1 LTRSKPT
8 YEELEARL
16 ARAEE
21 ALNALK
27 RGEVDALIGES
38 HPWLVRAR
46 QVEEALE
53 STRRTLDAVVETV
66 PALLVMTDPQGNI
79 VMFNR
84 ACEELTGYDR
94 REVIGK
100 NLFSLFLRP
109 EWIPVVQ
116 ARFADP
122 FDPALR
128 EPHENPWVTK
138 SGQERMLEWRC
149 SVLPSPCGSEY
160 FVLGAGLD
168 VTERK
173 RAEQDRRKLE
183 ARLRQAEKM
192 EAIGRLAGG
201 VAHDFNNMLS
211 VICGYG
217 EMARSKLSPHDPLF
231 RDLEQILRA
240 ADRSADLTR
249 QLLAFSRK
257 QIIEPRLLDLNRLV
271 EESQKML
278 RRLVGEEIEFRFVP
292 GEGLWPVRMD
302 PVQVDQILAN
312 LAANARD
319 AIRGSG
325 AILIETSNA
334 RVSEEDALRIHPEMR
349 PGDYVRI
356 MFRDTGSGMEP
367 ETVEKIFE
375 PFFSTKGEAGTGL
388 GLSTVYGIVRQN
400 EGFITVQSA
409 PGAGT
414 VFEIYLPRQSG
425 APESLPRRPAGAV
438 ALPGGKTVLVVEDEE
453 QILRLCKA
461 FLERQGYTVL
471 TADRPGEALLLCERH
486 AGTIDLLVADV
497 VLPTMSGVEL
507 REKIE
512 KVRPGIRTLYMSG
525 YSAEILAPKG
535 IVPEGTHFI
544 RKPFAL
550 ADFAAKI
557 REVMGSP

>member
-1 LTRSKPT
+1 MTRTKPT

-27 RGEVDALIGES
+27 RGEVDALIGET
-38 HPWLVRAR
+38 HPWVVRAR

-53 STRRTLDAVVETV
+53 DTRKTLEAVVETV
-66 PALLVMTDPQGNI
+66 PALLVMTDPKGNI

-84 ACEELTGYDR
+84 ACEQLTGYDR

-109 EWIPVVQ
+109 EWVPAVQ

-138 SGQERMLEWRC
+138 SGRERMIEWRC
-149 SVLPSPCGSEY
+149 SVLPAPAGSGY

-173 RAEQDRRKLE
+173 KAEEDRAKLE
-183 ARLRQAEKM
+183 ARLRQAQKM

-217 EMARSKLSPHDPLF
+217 EMARSKLNPHDPVF

-249 QLLAFSRK
+249 QLLAFARR
-257 QIIEPRLLDLNRLV
+257 QAIEPRVLDLNRLV

-278 RRLVGEEIEFRFVP
+278 RRLVGEEIDFGFLP
-292 GEGLWPVRMD
+292 GDGLWPVRID
-302 PVQVDQILAN
+302 PAQMDQILAN

-319 AIRGSG
+319 AIRGPG
-325 AILIETSNA
+325 AILIATQNVRLAGEAS
-334 RVSEEDALRIHPEMR
+334 RIHPEMQ
-349 PGDYVRI
+349 PGEYVRI
-356 MFRDTGSGMEP
+356 VFRDTGSGMDP
-367 ETVEKIFE
+367 ETAERIFE
-375 PFFSTKGEAGTGL
+375 PFFSTKETGTGL
-388 GLSTVYGIVRQN
+388 GLATVYGIVRQN
-400 EGFITVQSA
+400 NGFITVQSA
-409 PGAGT
+409 PGAGA
-414 VFEIYLPRQSG
+414 VFEIYFPRHCGLPEPV
-425 APESLPRRPAGAV
+425 APRRAGAV

-461 FLERQGYTVL
+461 FLEGQGYTVL
-471 TADRPGEALLLCERH
+471 AADRPGEAVLLCERH
-486 AGTIDLLVADV
+486 SGEIDLLVADV

-507 REKIE
+507 WERIE
-512 KVRPGIRTLYMSG
+512 KVKPGIRTLYMSG
-525 YSAEILAPKG
+525 YPAEILAPKG
-535 IVPEGTHFI
+535 VIPEGTHFI

-550 ADFAAKI
+550 AEFAAKI
-557 REVMGSP
+557 REVLGNA